1 MFIANKPD
9 NKKLK
14 ALKMK
19 RNFIKTIKQWKN
31 TTLIL
36 SILFT
41 GTAERLYAQNLG
53 PSPTANYT
61 VGLSSDG
68 TVYTWGRNQKGQLGD
83 NSTTDSSTPVTV
95 KMGAYS

>member
-14 ALKMK
+14 ALRMK

-61 VGLSSDG
+61 VGLASDG
-68 TVYTWGRNQKGQLGD
+68 TVYTWGYNNNGQLGD
-83 NSTTDSSTPVTV
+83 GTTTQRTSPV
-95 KMGAYS
+95 